1 MVYNVVYLPF
11 TVDAQFLCNIVY
23 LPFTVDAQF
32 LYNVVYLPFTVDAQF
47 LYIVLIARV
56 QVFFGNIEVL
66 EFYGK

>member
-1 MVYNVVYLPF
+1 MVYNV
-11 TVDAQFLCNIVY
+11 VY

-56 QVFFGNIEVL
+56 QVFWGTSE
-66 EFYGK
+66 Y